1 MHHAITSLS
10 RGTKVKASKYLID
23 DMPYILDWT
32 KANITHSV
40 IFCQTCKQ
48 TNPKYNPIYPESIPT
63 CWPFPTIHFLLCFF
77 LLSLFSLFNQNK
89 TFDSIAFEIYN
100 VRKWKNCVR
109 IYVPLPPL
117 LNFCD
122 FILHSAFHIA
132 LRTKYEIYA
141 LLINQSDCRYFSI
154 LAIMSTI
161 A

>member
-1 MHHAITSLS
+1 MMHHAITSLS
-10 RGTKVKASKYLID
+10 RGTKVKASKHLND

-40 IFCQTCKQ
+40 VFCQTCKQ
-48 TNPKYNPIYPESIPT
+48 ILNIIPSIQKASRLVDLFQQSIFCYVFFSFLYFL
-63 CWPFPTIHFLLCFF
+63 CWH
-77 LLSLFSLFNQNK
+77 NQNK
-89 TFDSIAFEIYN
+89 TFDFIAFEIYN

-132 LRTKYEIYA
+132 LRTKIWD
-141 LLINQSDCRYFSI
+141 ICTVN
-154 LAIMSTI
+154 
-161 A
+161 